1 MSGHSKWH
9 SIKHKKAAIDAK
21 RGAVFTKVIKE
32 LTVAARIGGGDPDSN
47 ARLRTAINAAKAAN
61 MPNDNIDRAIKKG
74 TGELEGVNYEEITY
88 EGYGPGGVALIVEVM
103 TDNRNRTASE
113 IRHLFTKHG
122 GSLGTSNSVAFLFER
137 KSLIYVAAEGTSEDD
152 LMMQAL
158 DAGASDIQKDGEVFE
173 VVSEPHAHN
182 NVLEKL
188 TEAGFKMESSEVS
201 LVPSTRVK
209 PENKD
214 LERAMKMIETL
225 EEHDDVQHVYHN
237 LDAPA
242 EMLEGAE

>member
-21 RGAVFTKVIKE
+21 RGAVFTKIIKE
-32 LTVAARIGGGDPDSN
+32 LTVAARLGGGDPDANS
-47 ARLRTAINAAKAAN
+47 RLRTAINAAKAAN
-61 MPNDNIDRAIKKG
+61 MPSDNIDRAIKKG
-74 TGELEGVNYEEITY
+74 TGELEGVHYEEITY
-88 EGYGPGGVALIVEVM
+88 EGYAHGGVALIVEVM

-122 GSLGTSNSVAFLFER
+122 GSLGQSNSVAFLFER
-137 KSLIYVAAEGTSEDD
+137 KSLIFVSAEGTDEDE

-158 DAGASDIQKDGEVFE
+158 DAGASDILKEGGVFE
-173 VVSEPHAHN
+173 VVSEPSAHN
-182 NVLEKL
+182 GMLEKL
-188 TEAGFKMESSEVS
+188 TEAGFKVESSEVS
-201 LVPSTRVK
+201 LVPATRVK
-209 PENKD
+209 AESKD
-214 LERAMKMIETL
+214 LDKAMKMIEAL

-237 LDAPA
+237 LDVPA